1 MIRLIRGAKLCA
13 AESGTLTHNFLFAQ
27 EGKEVVI
34 VERQVTINDYQ
45 CNVDVARGLKPIY
58 VDANHEI
65 YTTAS
70 RIWSLLPRLFYSLN
84 WVHYF

>member
-65 YTTAS
+65 YTTAVGYGPYFLGY
-70 RIWSLLPRLFYSLN
+70 RPRRNSQPMT
-84 WVHYF
+84 